1 MVSKC
6 ANPQCS
12 EIFRYLH
19 QGRIFHLRP
28 SPAVEAAAVGRGP
41 VVNERFWLCDVCAKE
56 MTVTWNG
63 SRAEIVRLPKES
75 LGLAAPPAKGPQRCE
90 DVPALVAS
98 AGSQ

>member
-63 SRAEIVRLPKES
+63 SRAEVIRLPED
-75 LGLAAPPAKGPQRCE
+75 GLALAPLPAKGPQRSAE
-90 DVPALVAS
+90 APALVAS
-98 AGSQ
+98 ARSQ